1 MGARRVWGLPAPTWC
16 QFSAERL
23 IFLTELG
30 CNLFISLGGGGG
42 ELGGGGMRVAPPR
55 GMLTSPGGLWARS
68 SQLGMTHPTTLGIPE
83 PPSHCCPEGS
93 P

>member
-42 ELGGGGMRVAPPR
+42 ERGGGV
-55 GMLTSPGGLWARS
+55 
-68 SQLGMTHPTTLGIPE
+68 
-83 PPSHCCPEGS
+83 
-93 P
+93 